1 MAYIAME
8 EVNMIWDEKA
18 VEIVKELYRS
28 GLALTA
34 IAESVKRPEDEV
46 AILLMDLVMNRLIH
60 SRKSGLFGQVGPNK
74 RSKAMKLYKF
84 PCGATYGFSGDPD
97 DKKRVCPV
105 CGSGSYSIVHW
116 QPEGLSI

>member
-18 VEIVKELYRS
+18 VEIVKDLYRS
-28 GLALTA
+28 GVALTA
-34 IAESVKRPEDEV
+34 IAEVVKRPEDEV
-46 AILLMDLVMNRLIH
+46 AILLMDLVRNRVIH
-60 SRKSGLFGQVGPNK
+60 ARKSGLFGQVGPTK
-74 RSKAMKLYKF
+74 RNKAMKLYRC
-84 PCGATYGFSGDPD
+84 PCGTTYGFSGDSA

-116 QPEGLSI
+116 QPEGLSV